1 MYMPSASMLALIADI
16 YRSAQDSTA
25 WTTVMAGMVGLLQG
39 RSARLLTLNTEGDT
53 VHKSLKYNID
63 DSYHEPYVE
72 HYVNLCPWRPEL
84 ANKPEGMLY
93 SSFLDFSCSQKRFRQ
108 SEFYNDWARPQGIE
122 HGLCGTIYRDRSQI
136 VQLLVQRTPEPGHF
150 TRNDQ
155 HLANSLVTH
164 MQQSLTLSA
173 ALTQAESEASL
184 IRKVGQRLRG
194 FLLLDAQMR
203 LRYADPEADEWL
215 SRSTCVRVQHENLQF
230 SHPARQ
236 NGFHRLFSSCLAT
249 THQHGQVSGGRML
262 LRQDN
267 RILRF
272 SPVFVDATHPILY
285 ATQAAVA
292 VIIEEATAVKLSP
305 REQHLV
311 EALANGSSL
320 REYAALNGLSYET
333 VRYQLKNAFAK
344 TNTHRQ
350 HELVAWLLRK

>member
-1 MYMPSASMLALIADI
+1 
-16 YRSAQDSTA
+16 
-25 WTTVMAGMVGLLQG
+25 
-39 RSARLLTLNTEGDT
+39 
-53 VHKSLKYNID
+53 
-63 DSYHEPYVE
+63 
-72 HYVNLCPWRPEL
+72 
-84 ANKPEGMLY
+84 
-93 SSFLDFSCSQKRFRQ
+93 
-108 SEFYNDWARPQGIE
+108 
-122 HGLCGTIYRDRSQI
+122 
-136 VQLLVQRTPEPGHF
+136 
-150 TRNDQ
+150 
-155 HLANSLVTH
+155 
-164 MQQSLTLSA
+164 
-173 ALTQAESEASL
+173 
-184 IRKVGQRLRG
+184 
-194 FLLLDAQMR
+194 MR